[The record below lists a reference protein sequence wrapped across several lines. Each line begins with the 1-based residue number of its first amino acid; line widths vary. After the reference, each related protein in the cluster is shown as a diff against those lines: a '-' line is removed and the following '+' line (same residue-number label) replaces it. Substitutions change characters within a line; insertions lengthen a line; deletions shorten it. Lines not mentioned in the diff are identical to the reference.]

1 MNTKNKDILKF
12 NKIIKKTTNEVKREV
27 TTQVFQ
33 DDIKNLTCVLL
44 DIKIVFNLIFKIINL
59 VFIIIFI
66 NKSIFLVF

>member
-1 MNTKNKDILKF
+1 MNTKNKNILKF